1 MLKSMWRRGTHTQ
14 SFFSRVGGA
23 FVGIGIC
30 GNAPLSSPKLHLEGN
45 LTVATDGFFYD
56 EEENVDETFRGEN
69 LDSFSKL
76 LALPGGF
83 SFGAVTDKNL
93 VAGRDPVG
101 QKPLYYGGRS
111 QGTVAFASLRVALR
125 NVEVKNPQPVP
136 PGTVFVAS
144 TDGFKP
150 ADNSYRLKQESERAV
165 GESECVDKIHEHL
178 KWAISKRFRAGT
190 GIAFSGGLDSTLVAS
205 LAKEAGKN
213 PDLFTVGMEG
223 QPELDHA
230 HEVAAELGLPITI
243 HELNADEVLESL
255 PDVVSIVES
264 TDPVV
269 VGVSVPFYF
278 VCGKAREMGLELIA
292 AGQMSDELFGGY
304 ARFEELVL
312 DGRTDEA
319 RLEMWKSVLA
329 APANDFEPGDKIAV
343 SLGLEMRCPFA
354 YTPLVEYVLKLPL
367 SLKVRASEGKAVRK
381 YILRKLAT
389 NLKLP
394 EVVVNR
400 PKKAVQY
407 SSGVQKV
414 LIKEAKRRNLSLDK
428 FLSSFAKEPYPVPS

>member
-1 MLKSMWRRGTHTQ
+1 MLRSMWRRGRITR
-14 SFFSRVGGA
+14 SFISRAGGA
-23 FVGIGIC
+23 YIGIGIC
-30 GNAPLSSPKLHLEGN
+30 ENAPVASQHYRSSGS
-45 LTVATDGFFYD
+45 LTVAMEGFFYD
-56 EEENVDETFRGEN
+56 EEENVDEVLRGRNPEG
-69 LDSFSKL
+69 LSKI
-76 LALPGGF
+76 LALPGAF
-83 SFGAVTDKNL
+83 SFVAATDKNL

-101 QKPLYYGGRS
+101 QKPLYYGEGA
-111 QGTVAFASLRVALR
+111 QGTAAFASLRTALI
-125 NVEVKNPQPVP
+125 NIKVKNPQPVP
-136 PGTVFVAS
+136 PGTVLVSS
-144 TDGFKP
+144 TGGIEP
-150 ADNSYRLKQESERAV
+150 ADNSFRLKHESDQTVE
-165 GESECVDKIHEHL
+165 ESECVDRIHEHL
-178 KWAISKRFRAGT
+178 RRAISQGFQLGT
-190 GIAFSGGLDSTLVAS
+190 GVAFSGGLDSALVAS
-205 LAKEAGKN
+205 VAKEAGKD

-223 QPELDHA
+223 QAELEHA
-230 HEVAAELGLPITI
+230 HKVATELGIPITI
-243 HELNADEVLESL
+243 RELNADEVLESL
-255 PDVVSIVES
+255 PEVVSIVES

-278 VCGKAREMGLELIA
+278 VCRKAREMGRESIA

-354 YTPLVEYVLKLPL
+354 YLPLVEYVLKLPL

-414 LIKEAKRRNLSLDK
+414 LIKEAKRRNLSLEK
-428 FLSSFAKEPYPVPS
+428 FLLSFAKEPYPAPS